1 MTANFEIR
9 LDFHLTDQMAR
20 ICQQLDSAE
29 LHSVPT
35 KKGNANN
42 IKKRTNAR
50 FLCFKMKL

>member
-1 MTANFEIR
+1 MTANFDIR

-42 IKKRTNAR
+42 IKKRANAR